1 MNGSS
6 QAVATLAGGCFWC
19 LEAVFEQLQ
28 WVVRVQSGYSGGHV
42 PNPSYEQVCT
52 DTTGHAEVVHI
63 LFDPTVGTFRD
74 LLGIF
79 FSIHDPTT
87 PNRQGP
93 DVGIRY
99 RSAVFY
105 HDDDQKAIAQE
116 MIGEMEK
123 EAVWNGSIVTQV
135 VPFEVFYLAE
145 EYHQEYYR
153 RNLSQPYCQWI
164 ISPKLAK
171 FREKHLAQLKS

>member
-1 MNGSS
+1 MNDSS
-6 QAVATLAGGCFWC
+6 KAIATLAGGCFWC

-28 WVVRVQSGYSGGHV
+28 WVMRVQSGYSGGHV

-52 DTTGHAEVVHI
+52 DTTGHAEVVHVH
-63 LFDPTVGTFRD
+63 FDPTVGTFRD
-74 LLGIF
+74 LLRIF

-87 PNRQGP
+87 LNRQGH

-105 HDDDQKAIAQE
+105 HDDDQKAAVHE

-123 EAVWNGSIVTQV
+123 ESVGDGRIVTEV

-153 RNLSQPYCQWI
+153 RNLNQPYCQWVI
-164 ISPKLAK
+164 APKLAK
-171 FREKHLAQLKS
+171 FRDKHLTQLKS